1 MAPGISCKKY
11 HGNQHIKRY
20 SKINITQLLCR
31 LIFVFSETLHIF
43 VPTKRGKIDLGDQ
56 SPLFCYHY
64 KNMIDK
70 NKIEKIVNE
79 HIAGTD
85 MFLVSLKVSTAN
97 RITVLADTM
106 KGITIDE
113 CAELHR
119 FLEKQ
124 LDRNTEDFE
133 LQVSSPG
140 LNAPFRVI
148 QQYYRN
154 EGNMIELTDMNGEK
168 FTGKLRNV
176 TEGGFELETVIKG
189 RGKNSRA
196 EEISFNYDQV
206 KAAKAVLTIN

>member
-1 MAPGISCKKY
+1 
-11 HGNQHIKRY
+11 
-20 SKINITQLLCR
+20 
-31 LIFVFSETLHIF
+31 
-43 VPTKRGKIDLGDQ
+43 
-56 SPLFCYHY
+56 
-64 KNMIDK
+64 MIDK
-70 NKIEKIVNE
+70 NKIEQIINE
-79 HIAGTD
+79 YITERD

-124 LDRNTEDFE
+124 LDRNIEDFE

-140 LNAPFRVI
+140 LDSPFRVI

-168 FTGKLRNV
+168 FTGKLKNV
-176 TEGGFELETVIKG
+176 TDGGFELETVIKN
-189 RGKNSRA
+189 RDKTSPV
-196 EEISFNYDQV
+196 EELSFNYDQV
-206 KAAKAVLTIN
+206 KTAKTVLTINKQ